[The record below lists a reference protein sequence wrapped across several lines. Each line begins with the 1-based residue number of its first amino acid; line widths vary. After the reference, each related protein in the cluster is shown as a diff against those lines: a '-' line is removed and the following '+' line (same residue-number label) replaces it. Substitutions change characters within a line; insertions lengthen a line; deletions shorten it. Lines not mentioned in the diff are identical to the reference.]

1 MPDLA
6 RDYREVGKR
15 VSNWGRWGSEDE
27 RGTLNLI
34 TPERIA
40 AAAQLVRRGAVFEL
54 GIPLDS
60 TGPQALAGRMNPVRL
75 MSESGAD
82 QDYPGGIKWADDYV
96 FMPLQAGS
104 QWDAFGHVWYDG
116 QLYNGFPESEI
127 STHGAKRCS
136 ITAFTKGI
144 VGRGVL
150 VDLARSMGVDWIQG
164 GYVITPADLDAAIE
178 SQGVKLLPGD
188 ILLVRTGWR
197 KKFVEEGD
205 AAKWMSEEPG
215 LGIGAMQWVRD
226 KDLGALCMDNWG
238 IEVIPNEDPVIT
250 NPVHCVLLRDIG
262 IPLGE
267 ILDFEELAED
277 CVSDGVYEF
286 LFCGP
291 PLKFT
296 GAVGS
301 PVNPI
306 ALK

>member
-1 MPDLA
+1 MTDLA
-6 RDYREVGKR
+6 RDYRGVGKR
-15 VSNWGRWGSEDE
+15 VSNWGRWGPEDE

-34 TPERIA
+34 TPERIVA
-40 AAAQLVRRGAVFEL
+40 AAGLVRSGKVFEL

-60 TGPQALAGRMNPVRL
+60 SGPQALAGRMNPVRL

-116 QLYNGFPESEI
+116 QLYNGFPETEVS
-127 STHGAKRCS
+127 SHGAKRCS
-136 ITAFTKGI
+136 VDKLTGGF

-150 VDLARSMGVDWIQG
+150 LDLAASMGVDWLEG
-164 GYVITPADLDAAIE
+164 GYVITPEDLDDAIARQE
-178 SQGVKLLPGD
+178 VQLQSGD

-197 KKFVEEGD
+197 KQFIVGGN
-205 AAKWMSEEPG
+205 AAEWMSAEPG

-226 KDLGALCMDNWG
+226 RDLGALCMDNWG
-238 IEVIPNEDPVIT
+238 IEVIPNEDPEIT

-277 CVSDGVYEF
+277 CATDGRYTF

-301 PVNPI
+301 PINPLAI
-306 ALK
+306 K

>member
-1 MPDLA
+1 MIDEA
-6 RDYREVGKR
+6 KSFREIGKR
-15 VSNWGRWGSEDE
+15 VSNWGRWGADDE

-34 TPERIA
+34 TPERIVE
-40 AAAQLVRRGAVFEL
+40 AAQLVRRGALFDL
-54 GIPLDS
+54 GIALDS

-116 QLYNGFPESEI
+116 QLYNGFPESAI
-127 STHGAKRCS
+127 SPHGAKHCS
-136 ITAFTKGI
+136 INAFAKGI

-150 VDLARSMGVDWIQG
+150 LDLAAHKGVDWLDG
-164 GYVITPADLDAAIE
+164 GYVITTSDLEEAIE
-178 SQGVKLLPGD
+178 AHHLRIQSGD
-188 ILLVRTGWR
+188 ILCIRTGWR
-197 KKFVEEGD
+197 KKFIVEQD
-205 AAKWMSEEPG
+205 AAIWMQSEPG
-215 LGIGAMQWVRD
+215 LGIATMQWIRD
-226 KDLGALCMDNWG
+226 QDLGALCMDNWG
-238 IEVIPNEDPVIT
+238 IEVIPNEDPDIT
-250 NPVHCVLLRDIG
+250 NPIHCVLLRDIG

-267 ILDFEELAED
+267 ILDFEELATD
-277 CVSDGVYEF
+277 CHTDNNYEF

-301 PVNPI
+301 PINPI
-306 ALK
+306 AMK

>member
-6 RDYREVGKR
+6 RDYRDVGKR
-15 VSNWGRWGSEDE
+15 VSNWGRWGPEDE

-116 QLYNGFPESEI
+116 QLYNGFAESEI
-127 STHGAKRCS
+127 SPHGAKRCS

-150 VDLARSMGVDWIQG
+150 VDLARMMGVDWIQG
-164 GYVITPADLDAAIE
+164 GYVITPADLDAAILA
-178 SQGVKLLPGD
+178 QGVELLPGD

-197 KKFVEEGD
+197 KKFVDEGD
-205 AAKWMSEEPG
+205 AATWMAEEPG
-215 LGIGAMQWVRD
+215 LGMEAMQWVRD

-267 ILDFEELAED
+267 ILDFEELADD
-277 CVSDGVYEF
+277 CASDGVYEF

-301 PVNPI
+301 PVNPVVI
-306 ALK
+306 K

>member
-1 MPDLA
+1 MTDQA
-6 RDYREVGKR
+6 KDFREIGKR
-15 VSNWGRWGSEDE
+15 VSNWGRWGAEDE
-27 RGTLNLI
+27 RGTVNLI
-34 TPERIA
+34 TPERIV
-40 AAAQLVRRGAVFEL
+40 AAAQLVRRGAVFDL

-60 TGPQALAGRMNPVRL
+60 SGPQALAGRMNPVRL
-75 MSESGAD
+75 MSEAGAD

-116 QLYNGFPESEI
+116 QLYNGFPESAI
-127 STHGAKRCS
+127 SPHGAKRCS
-136 ITAFTKGI
+136 IEAFANGI

-150 VDLARSMGVDWIQG
+150 LDLARSKGVDWLDG
-164 GYVITPADLDAAIE
+164 GYVITPEDLDRAAD
-178 SQGVKLLPGD
+178 SQGVELRPGD
-188 ILLVRTGWR
+188 VLLVRTGWR
-197 KKFVEEGD
+197 KKFVVEAD
-205 AAKWMSEEPG
+205 APAWMAAEPG
-215 LGIGAMQWVRD
+215 IGIGSMQWVRD

-238 IEVIPNEDPVIT
+238 IEVIPNEDPLIT

-267 ILDFEELAED
+267 ILDFEALASD
-277 CVSDGVYEF
+277 CQSDGVFEF

-301 PVNPI
+301 PINPL